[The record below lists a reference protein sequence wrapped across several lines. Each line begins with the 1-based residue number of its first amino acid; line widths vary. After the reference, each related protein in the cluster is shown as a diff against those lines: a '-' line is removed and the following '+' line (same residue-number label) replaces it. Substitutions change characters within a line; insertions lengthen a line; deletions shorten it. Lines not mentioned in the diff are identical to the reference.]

1 MYPFLIRGA
10 STSFLVAMAVLGGCS
25 GSSGPPPQTLPMDS
39 AALTD
44 SPHCEG
50 TPSGSSKI
58 KLYKCD
64 SEVGTVFFTTL
75 KDCSIPEK
83 FTFQATTRQLLV
95 GVMDLKVDQQD
106 PVQFGSTKALRSVVY
121 GTMDADPFLM
131 SIFTFHEKDKNC
143 VTDLALWKGR
153 SAKKPS
159 KDETLHF
166 GKATEILAS
175 RLMTTLVFP
184 KEELGAD
191 GR

>member
-10 STSFLVAMAVLGGCS
+10 STSFLFALAMLGGCS
-25 GSSGPPPQTLPMDS
+25 GSSGPPPQTLPIDQ
-39 AALTD
+39 AALTEN
-44 SPHCEG
+44 PHCE
-50 TPSGSSKI
+50 TVSPDSEKI

-64 SEVGTVFFTTL
+64 SEVGTVFVTTL

-143 VTDLALWKGR
+143 ITDLALWKGR
-153 SAKKPS
+153 TVEKPS

-166 GKATEILAS
+166 GNVTQILAG
-175 RLMTTLVFP
+175 RLVPTLVFP
-184 KEELGAD
+184 KEEPGAEP
-191 GR
+191 